1 MAFPGLFTAV
11 KLYRET
17 ANPLAVV
24 RDDFGAPIVDKNSEP
39 IRYPESGKW
48 MQELWFS
55 DGGIAS
61 NFPIHFFD
69 SVLPL
74 WPTVGI
80 NLGPHPKGYPHQDV
94 YLPTDRQA
102 TVGIPTQLGRSMIN
116 FLSAVFDTA
125 RNWRDTVQ
133 TFMPASRGRIAW
145 VRQRRYEG
153 GTNLFMCNEDVAA
166 LALRGAVAGARLRR
180 RFASEAQWQRHQ
192 WLRLRGGL
200 KNLADLDTR
209 IQQALR
215 ETRYARLTGG
225 CTEATNAMSD
235 TVRLLKK
242 AADPTPPGA
251 DPFSSQAATVEEPIA
266 AATAT
271 ISDNDLVAELPF
283 EWFEPEGSD
292 FWLAAQRLLAKHN
305 SMDLPTT
312 PLSTKAP
319 EPTAALRQ
327 VPSI

>member
-1 MAFPGLFTAV
+1 ML
-11 KLYRET
+11 
-17 ANPLAVV
+17 
-24 RDDFGAPIVDKNSEP
+24 
-39 IRYPESGKW
+39 
-48 MQELWFS
+48 
-55 DGGIAS
+55 
-61 NFPIHFFD
+61 
-69 SVLPL
+69 
-74 WPTVGI
+74 
-80 NLGPHPKGYPHQDV
+80 
-94 YLPTDRQA
+94 
-102 TVGIPTQLGRSMIN
+102 N

-145 VRQRRYEG
+145 VRQRRNEG
-153 GTNLFMCNEDVAA
+153 GTNLFMRNEDIAA

-215 ETRYARLTGG
+215 EARYARLTGG
-225 CTEATNAMSD
+225 CTEATAAMSD
-235 TVRLLKK
+235 TVRELKK

-251 DPFSSQAATVEEPIA
+251 DPFSSPSTSGEEPMA
-266 AATAT
+266 AARAA
-271 ISDNDLVAELPF
+271 ISDSDGVAELPF
-283 EWFEPEGSD
+283 EWFEPQGND
-292 FWLAAQRLLAKHN
+292 FWLAAQRLLATHN

-312 PLSTKAP
+312 PLSTRAP

-327 VPSI
+327 VPPI